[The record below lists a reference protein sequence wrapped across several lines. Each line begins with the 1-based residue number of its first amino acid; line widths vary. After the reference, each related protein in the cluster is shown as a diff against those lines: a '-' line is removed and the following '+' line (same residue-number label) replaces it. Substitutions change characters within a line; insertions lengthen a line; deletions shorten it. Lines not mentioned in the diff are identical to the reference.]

1 MYIFYRLLL
10 LPLTLFIIL
19 LINFVVIQTAP
30 GGPID
35 KIIAQLNNSQHAVS
49 ESFSSSAITV
59 KQFHSQQH
67 QNIDPEILT
76 KINKNFGFDL
86 PLMSRFWLMLNKF
99 ITFDFGES
107 FYQDKKITQ
116 LILEKM
122 PVSISI
128 GLFTTFF
135 TYLIAISLGIKKA
148 VKNGSKFDKISTF
161 IIVFCYALPSFL
173 LAIFFIILFCG
184 GNFWQIFPLR
194 GLVSDNFTQ
203 LAWWQKII
211 DYLWHLFLPILSM
224 IIGSFASL
232 VFFCKNAFLEEI
244 KKTYVLLA
252 LAKGLTYKQVIYRH
266 IFKNA
271 LLILIANLPVLL
283 LGILFSSSMLIE
295 IIFSLDGLGLL
306 GYEATI
312 SRDYPVMFALIFIF
326 TLIGLIANLLSDLC
340 YKIIDPRIRFD

>member
-10 LPLTLFIIL
+10 LPPTLLVIL
-19 LINFVVIQTAP
+19 LINFIIIQIAP
-30 GGPID
+30 GGPVD
-35 KIIAQLNNSQHAVS
+35 KIIAQLNNSQHATS
-49 ESFSSSAITV
+49 EATSFVTT
-59 KQFHSQQH
+59 KQFNYQH
-67 QNIDPEILT
+67 NQNIDPEILA

-86 PLMSRFWLMLNKF
+86 PLMSRFWLMLKKF
-99 ITFDFGES
+99 STFDFGES
-107 FYQDKKITQ
+107 FYQDKKITH
-116 LILEKM
+116 LILTKM

-135 TYLIAISLGIKKA
+135 TYLIAISLGIQKA
-148 VKNGSKFDKISTF
+148 IKNGSKFDKISTAL
-161 IIVFCYALPSFL
+161 IVFCYALPAFL

-184 GNFWQIFPLR
+184 DNFWQIFPLR
-194 GLVSDNFTQ
+194 GLVSDNFSQ

-232 VFFCKNAFLEEI
+232 IFFCKNAFLEEI

-252 LAKGLTYKQVIYRH
+252 LAKGLTYRQVIYRH

-271 LLILIANLPVLL
+271 LLILIANLPILL

-295 IIFSLDGLGLL
+295 VIFSLDGLGLL

-326 TLIGLIANLLSDLC
+326 TLIGLVANLLSDLC

>member
-1 MYIFYRLLL
+1 ML
-10 LPLTLFIIL
+10 
-19 LINFVVIQTAP
+19 
-30 GGPID
+30 
-35 KIIAQLNNSQHAVS
+35 KK
-49 ESFSSSAITV
+49 FS
-59 KQFHSQQH
+59 
-67 QNIDPEILT
+67 
-76 KINKNFGFDL
+76 
-86 PLMSRFWLMLNKF
+86 
-99 ITFDFGES
+99 TFNFGES

-148 VKNGSKFDKISTF
+148 VNNGSKFDKISTF
-161 IIVFCYALPSFL
+161 IIIFCYALPAFL

-194 GLVSDNFTQ
+194 GLVSDNFINFT
-203 LAWWQKII
+203 WWQKII
-211 DYLWHLFLPILSM
+211 DYLWHLFLPIVSM
-224 IIGSFASL
+224 IISSFASL

-244 KKTYVLLA
+244 KKTYVSLA
-252 LAKGLTYKQVIYRH
+252 LAKGLTHQQTIYKH

-271 LLILIANLPVLL
+271 LLVLVANLPVLL

-306 GYEATI
+306 GYEATV

-326 TLIGLIANLLSDLC
+326 TLIFFHFFFGLF
-340 YKIIDPRIRFD
+340 IIIIFTRVY

>member
-1 MYIFYRLLL
+1 M
-10 LPLTLFIIL
+10 PPTLFIIL

-30 GGPID
+30 GGPIE
-35 KIIAQLNNSQHAVS
+35 KIIAQLNNTQHASS
-49 ESFSSSAITV
+49 EAGLTTTT
-59 KQFHSQQH
+59 KQFSQQNH
-67 QNIDPEILT
+67 QNIDPEIIEKL
-76 KINKNFGFDL
+76 NKQFGFDL
-86 PLMSRFWLMLNKF
+86 PLTHRFWLMLKNF
-99 ITFDFGES
+99 STFNFGES
-107 FYQDKKITQ
+107 FYQDKKISK
-116 LILEKM
+116 LIIEKM

-148 VKNGSKFDKISTF
+148 VNNGSKFDKTSTF
-161 IIVFCYALPSFL
+161 IIVFCYALPAFL

-184 GNFWQIFPLR
+184 GNFLEIFPLR
-194 GLVSDNFTQ
+194 GLFSDNYANFT
-203 LAWWQKII
+203 WWQKIF
-211 DYLWHLFLPILSM
+211 DYLWHLFLPIVSM

-244 KKTYVLLA
+244 KKTYVSLA
-252 LAKGLTYKQVIYRH
+252 LAKGLTYQQTIYKH

-306 GYEATI
+306 GYEATV

-326 TLIGLIANLLSDLC
+326 TLLGLVANLLSDLC
-340 YKIIDPRIRFD
+340 YKFIDPRIRFN

>member
-30 GGPID
+30 GGPIE
-35 KIIAQLNNSQHAVS
+35 KIIAQLNNTQHTNS
-49 ESFSSSAITV
+49 ETSLAITT
-59 KQFHSQQH
+59 KQFNQQNN
-67 QNIDPEILT
+67 QNIDPEILQ
-76 KINKNFGFDL
+76 KLNQQFGFDL
-86 PLMSRFWLMLNKF
+86 PLMHRFWLMLKNF
-99 ITFDFGES
+99 STFKFGES
-107 FYQDKKITQ
+107 FYQNKKITQ

-122 PVSISI
+122 PVCISI

-148 VKNGSKFDKISTF
+148 VNNGSKFDKISTF
-161 IIVFCYALPSFL
+161 VIVFCYALPAFL

-184 GNFWQIFPLR
+184 GNFLQIFPLR
-194 GLVSDNFTQ
+194 GLISDNFANFT
-203 LAWWQKII
+203 WWQKIL
-211 DYLWHLFLPILSM
+211 DYLWHLFLPIVSM

-244 KKTYVLLA
+244 KKTYVSLA
-252 LAKGLTYKQVIYRH
+252 LAKGLTYSQTIYKH

-306 GYEATI
+306 GYEATV

-326 TLIGLIANLLSDLC
+326 TLLGLVANLLSDLC
-340 YKIIDPRIRFD
+340 YKFIDPRIRFD

>member
-1 MYIFYRLLL
+1 MYLLYRLLL
-10 LPLTLFIIL
+10 LPPTLFIIL

-30 GGPID
+30 GGPIE
-35 KIIAQLNNSQHAVS
+35 KIIAQLNNTQHTNS
-49 ESFSSSAITV
+49 ETSLAITT
-59 KQFHSQQH
+59 KQFNQQNN
-67 QNIDPEILT
+67 QNIDPEILQ
-76 KINKNFGFDL
+76 KLNRQFGFDL
-86 PLMSRFWLMLNKF
+86 PLMHRFWLMLKNF
-99 ITFDFGES
+99 STFNFGES
-107 FYQDKKITQ
+107 FYQNKKITQ

-148 VKNGSKFDKISTF
+148 VNNGSKFDKISTF
-161 IIVFCYALPSFL
+161 VIVFCYALPAFL

-184 GNFWQIFPLR
+184 GNFLQIFPLR
-194 GLVSDNFTQ
+194 GLVSDNFANFT
-203 LAWWQKII
+203 WWQKIL
-211 DYLWHLFLPILSM
+211 DYLWHLFLPIVSM
-224 IIGSFASL
+224 VIGSFASL

-244 KKTYVLLA
+244 KKTYVSLA
-252 LAKGLTYKQVIYRH
+252 LAKGLTYSQTIYKH

-306 GYEATI
+306 GYEATV

-326 TLIGLIANLLSDLC
+326 TLLGLVANLLSDLC
-340 YKIIDPRIRFD
+340 YKFIDPRIRFD